1 MRFKSVK
8 HAEYEILKAIMATRV
23 EGTFHET
30 IEGIKMI
37 GKMIGVPSNDKV
49 AEQRFNKAASNI
61 VKVISNMA
69 EKRSKYLPEEHPEYG
84 MDIREVRKIMRDE

>member
-23 EGTFHET
+23 EGTFHES
-30 IEGIKMI
+30 IEGI
-37 GKMIGVPSNDKV
+37 KMIGVPSNDKV

-69 EKRSKYLPEEHPEYG
+69 EKRSRYLPEEHPEYG
-84 MDIREVRKIMRDE
+84 MDIKEVRKIMRENV